1 MTRQLT
7 AAAVL
12 RLKPGKERLE
22 IREAGTGLILVIHA
36 SGKKSWAMRFR
47 RPNGRNGKLTLGKV
61 DVDSPELTEDP
72 VIGTK
77 LSLAS
82 ARLLAVQV
90 NRQRA
95 MGRDVI
101 ADLVAAKKKQQIDK
115 ATKAYTYPA
124 AVRQFVEEHSRAR
137 KNRGWRDQA
146 KFLGL
151 RFDDV
156 AAQPEII
163 SGSLADRWKD
173 LPIGDIGGHDI
184 FAAIDEARRHGTPG
198 RKQYKAGLSDARG
211 RHLAAALST
220 LFGWLLQHRKI
231 TVNPCLGMFKP
242 PPSPPRDRKLTDDE
256 VRLFWRQSEK
266 LGYPF
271 APFLRLLLLT
281 GTRRDEAAGIQKSE
295 LSDGRWTIPAIRVK
309 NKREHLVPL
318 SPQAEKIIADA
329 MTFSDNS
336 EYVFTTNGRSHVSG
350 FSKIKARLDALM
362 REEAGSNFRPW
373 RLHDLRRTVA
383 SGMAQIRI
391 EPHIIEAVLNHFSG
405 FRSGVAGTYN
415 VWQYEP
421 DKRSALERWA
431 LHVEGL
437 IDGRPANVTPIRK
450 GKR

>member
-184 FAAIDEARRHGTPG
+184 FAAIDEARRHGIPG
-198 RKQYKAGLSDARG
+198 RKQIQG
-211 RHLAAALST
+211 RIERRPRPPPGCSFEHAVRLAPSASKDNGQSMPRHVQAAA
-220 LFGWLLQHRKI
+220 
-231 TVNPCLGMFKP
+231 
-242 PPSPPRDRKLTDDE
+242 
-256 VRLFWRQSEK
+256 
-266 LGYPF
+266 
-271 APFLRLLLLT
+271 
-281 GTRRDEAAGIQKSE
+281 
-295 LSDGRWTIPAIRVK
+295 
-309 NKREHLVPL
+309 
-318 SPQAEKIIADA
+318 
-329 MTFSDNS
+329 
-336 EYVFTTNGRSHVSG
+336 
-350 FSKIKARLDALM
+350 
-362 REEAGSNFRPW
+362 
-373 RLHDLRRTVA
+373 VA
-383 SGMAQIRI
+383 SKGQ
-391 EPHIIEAVLNHFSG
+391 EA
-405 FRSGVAGTYN
+405 
-415 VWQYEP
+415 
-421 DKRSALERWA
+421 D
-431 LHVEGL
+431 
-437 IDGRPANVTPIRK
+437 
-450 GKR
+450 